1 MNNCTANKRQ
11 LNRPLRLAISA
22 ISCPTRAR
30 QEGADAVSEA
40 TALACL
46 CIASKFAEDAP
57 NALACTT
64 RLSPR
69 CSARALRQAELD
81 TFRRLDM
88 TVDFQDSFFVM
99 TELMILCLNWRLFH
113 PDQIYALAERV
124 SSLVYAGLMPHLL
137 GHRRD
142 TIAAAVVLVALRL
155 VPVDEAL
162 LDVTARRLLLHCCCE
177 RSGDDT
183 VHHAGSSAAFQRAE
197 PAVKHAPAA
206 SEKAGPTSM
215 LSRDIRAL
223 TLATQASAC
232 SSPPSQTDEVAGQHR
247 EYYRVAGEIAA
258 LERIIWEVVGAELN
272 GEVSAPMH
280 PQPTTPMHAQ
290 SSNPVFEWQC
300 GGGGQ
305 GETDGMAREK
315 YFAA

>member
-1 MNNCTANKRQ
+1 MPR
-11 LNRPLRLAISA
+11 
-22 ISCPTRAR
+22 PTRSR
-30 QEGADAVSEA
+30 REGADAVSEA

-57 NALACTT
+57 NTLACTT

-124 SSLVYAGLMPHLL
+124 SSLVYARLMPHLL

-177 RSGDDT
+177 RSSGDDT
-183 VHHAGSSAAFQRAE
+183 THHAGNSAASQRAE
-197 PAVKHAPAA
+197 PAAKHAPAA
-206 SEKAGPTSM
+206 SDKVGATSM

-232 SSPPSQTDEVAGQHR
+232 SSPPSQSDEVAGQHR
-247 EYYRVAGEIAA
+247 DYYRVAGEIAA
-258 LERIIWEVVGAELN
+258 LERIIWEVVGAELS
-272 GEVSAPMH
+272 GEVPVPMH
-280 PQPTTPMHAQ
+280 PQPMTPMHAQ
-290 SSNPVFEWQC
+290 SGDSVVEWQGD
-300 GGGGQ
+300 GGRQ
-305 GETDGMAREK
+305 GETNSMAREK